1 MFRKETD
8 IFPFHFTETLIE
20 AIHKK
25 GLKNLTAVSN
35 NAGAG
40 DKGLAKLTGDGRID
54 RMIMSYLGSN
64 KELERQY
71 LSGEVAVELCPQG
84 TLAERL
90 RAAGAG
96 IPAFYTSTGGSKSCF
111 TLSYS

>member
-1 MFRKETD
+1 
-8 IFPFHFTETLIE
+8 
-20 AIHKK
+20 
-25 GLKNLTAVSN
+25 
-35 NAGAG
+35 
-40 DKGLAKLTGDGRID
+40 
-54 RMIMSYLGSN
+54 MIMSYLGSN

-96 IPAFYTSTGGSKSCF
+96 IPAFYTSTGGSESCSSRSIYGMAIRDVQVYSF
-111 TLSYS
+111 LVQKHLSSRERSHSGSHPRMVL